1 MDRRLESKVAFVVG
15 ASSGIGRAVADRFA
29 QEGAS
34 VVVGDIREEPRSGG
48 LPTHEMIQE
57 DGGEATFVECDLT
70 EQESV
75 DEAVSRAASAFDGL
89 DIGFNSAGGMTRG
102 PITETDESDMEFV
115 IDVNLMGPMRFAKA
129 VLPELID
136 TDGTLINISSEA
148 GERGIE
154 NLPVYCA
161 SKGGLNT
168 LTKQLAVEFGP
179 KGVNVNAIAPGT
191 TKTAINEE
199 VREENPEWVEE
210 RREAIPI
217 RLLNEPEDIAE
228 LAAYLAS
235 GGARKINGAIV
246 NIDGGTT
253 AQ

>member
-1 MDRRLESKVAFVVG
+1 MDSRLESKVAFVVG

-48 LPTHEMIQE
+48 NPTHEMIQE
-57 DGGEATFVECDLT
+57 NGGQATFVECDLT
-70 EQESV
+70 DQASV
-75 DEAVSRAASAFDGL
+75 DGAVASAADAFDGL
-89 DIGFNSAGGMTRG
+89 DIGFNSAGAMTRG
-102 PITETDESDMEFV
+102 PITETDETDMEFV
-115 IDVNLMGPMRFAKA
+115 IDVNLQGPMRFAKGI
-129 VLPELID
+129 LPELVE
-136 TDGTLINISSEA
+136 TEGTLLNISSEA

-161 SKGGLNT
+161 SKGGVNT
-168 LTKQLAVEFGP
+168 LTKQLGVEFGP

-199 VREENPEWVEE
+199 VREENPDWVEE

-235 GGARKINGAIV
+235 DGARKINGAIV
-246 NIDGGTT
+246 NIDGGTKS
-253 AQ
+253 Q

>member
-1 MDRRLESKVAFVVG
+1 MDRRLESKTAFVVG
-15 ASSGIGRAVADRFA
+15 ASSGIGRSVAERFA
-29 QEGAS
+29 KEGAS

-48 LPTHEMIQE
+48 RPTHEMIRDE
-57 DGGEATFVECDLT
+57 GEEAMFVECDLT
-70 EQESV
+70 DQATVDDAIEAAV
-75 DEAVSRAASAFDGL
+75 DEYDSL
-89 DIGFNSAGGMTRG
+89 EIGFNSAGAMTRG
-102 PITETDESDMEFV
+102 PITETDEEDMEFV
-115 IDVNLMGPMRFAKA
+115 LDVNLQGPMRFAKA
-129 VLPELID
+129 ILPELVE

-161 SKGGLNT
+161 SKGGVNT
-168 LTKQLAVEFGP
+168 LTKQLGVEFGP
-179 KGVNVNAIAPGT
+179 EGVNVNAIAPGT

-235 GGARKINGAIV
+235 EGARKINGAIV

-253 AQ
+253 AT

>member
-1 MDRRLESKVAFVVG
+1 MVDQLDGDVAFVVG
-15 ASSGIGRAVADRFA
+15 ASSGIGRAVAERFGR
-29 QEGAS
+29 EGAK

-48 LPTHEMIQE
+48 TPTHEVIRE
-57 DGGEATFVECDLT
+57 DGGEAAFVECDLT
-70 EQESV
+70 DQSTV
-75 DEAVSRAASAFDGL
+75 DAAVEAAIEEFGPL
-89 DIGFNSAGGMTRG
+89 DIAFNSAGAMTRG
-102 PITETDESDMEFV
+102 PITETDESDIELV
-115 IDVNLMGPMRFAKA
+115 IDVNLTGPMRLAKA
-129 VLPELID
+129 ALPSLVE

-154 NLPVYCA
+154 NLPVYCS
-161 SKGGLNT
+161 SKGGVNA
-168 LTKQLAVEFGP
+168 LTRQLAVEFGP

-217 RLLNEPEDIAE
+217 RRLNEPSDIAE
-228 LAAYLAS
+228 LATYLAS
-235 GGARKINGAIV
+235 EGARNVNGAVV

>member
-1 MDRRLESKVAFVVG
+1 MPGRLDSKVAFVVG
-15 ASSGIGRAVADRFA
+15 ASSGIGRAVAKRFSD
-29 QEGAS
+29 EGAT
-34 VVVGDIREEPRSGG
+34 VVIADIQEDPRSGG
-48 LPTHEMIQE
+48 KPTPEIIRE
-57 DGGEATFVECDLT
+57 DGGEAIFVECDLT
-70 EQESV
+70 DQEKL
-75 DEAVSRAASAFDGL
+75 DEAVSAAVDEIGRI
-89 DIGFNSAGGMTRG
+89 DIGFNSAGAMTRG
-102 PITETDESDMEFV
+102 PITETPEDDMEFV
-115 IDVNLMGPMRFAKA
+115 IDVNLQGPMRLAKSI
-129 VLPELID
+129 LPELVE

-161 SKGGLNT
+161 SKGGVNT

-191 TKTAINEE
+191 TKTAINEK
-199 VREENPEWVEE
+199 VRQEDPDWVDD

-228 LAAYLAS
+228 LAVYLAS
-235 GGARKINGAIV
+235 DGARKVNGAIV

>member
-1 MDRRLESKVAFVVG
+1 MA
-15 ASSGIGRAVADRFA
+15 
-29 QEGAS
+29 
-34 VVVGDIREEPRSGG
+34 
-48 LPTHEMIQE
+48 
-57 DGGEATFVECDLT
+57 AT
-70 EQESV
+70 V
-75 DEAVSRAASAFDGL
+75 DEFGGIDV
-89 DIGFNSAGGMTRG
+89 GFNSAGAMTRG
-102 PITETDESDMEFV
+102 PITETAEDDMELV
-115 IDVNLMGPMRFAKA
+115 IDVNLQGPMRLAKGI
-129 VLPELID
+129 LPELVES
-136 TDGTLINISSEA
+136 DGTLVNISSEA

-161 SKGGLNT
+161 SKGGINT

-199 VREENPEWVEE
+199 VRQENPDWVDE

-228 LAAYLAS
+228 LAVYLVS
-235 GGARKINGAIV
+235 DGARKVNGAVV